1 MSEFANTDTELF
13 LEKILKFEDKNINAE
28 HISVPITDAKFGILN
43 LKAAGSTPTQE
54 ELDFIFMIDCSGSM
68 SDKCSDGRS
77 KMQHIVHTLK
87 NMILYFKENS
97 SIKAYITIDAFDD
110 RIYKIVERCSVT
122 SENYESILEKVDKI
136 YPRQST
142 NIELALREVKT
153 NISKIK
159 DANPSHTVV
168 SIFMTDGEATTGS
181 VKHSY
186 LSELVDTSAKNIFIG
201 FGVDH
206 DALLLK
212 AVSNG
217 ENSAYYFIDKL
228 ENSGLVYGEI
238 LYGIVYKL
246 LMDVEITIQNGLI
259 YDFKNNTW
267 VQTIRVGE
275 IASEAD
281 KIYHIASS
289 TPQLCA
295 AVLSGKKT
303 LDITDI
309 QINIS
314 TQEDTEDLTKYIYRQ
329 RTLQHLYIVGDFLKR
344 KKSAE
349 STSFMNFRTQI
360 HITQLPIDLTQEE
373 KTIRETLR
381 VFIQEMKQYMQ
392 DNGLN
397 DDKIMKNLCDD
408 IYISYRTFGTRYGAM
423 FNNARQTSQGTQR
436 CYTVSH
442 TPEETATQHL
452 FGNSHIS
459 ARSLPI
465 PRLQRHNALT
475 YTENDMEIL
484 TTNLNDL
491 PPINHVLS
499 DYGDAPY
506 LTPLSTQVM
515 REISCNINN
524 NYEEETQE
532 I

>member
-1 MSEFANTDTELF
+1 MSQFANTDTELF
-13 LEKILKFEDKNINAE
+13 IEKILKFEDKNINVE
-28 HISVPITDAKFGILN
+28 NISVPITDAKFGILN
-43 LKAAGSTPTQE
+43 LKAISSMPTQKE
-54 ELDFIFMIDCSGSM
+54 FDLIFMVDCSGSM

-97 SIKAYITIDAFDD
+97 SIKAYITVDSFDD
-110 RIYKIVERCSVT
+110 KIYKIVERCFIT
-122 SENYESILEKVDKI
+122 SENYESIVEKVDKI

-153 NISKIK
+153 NISNIK
-159 DANPSHTVV
+159 DAHPSHTVV

-181 VKHSY
+181 INHSY
-186 LSELVDTSAKNIFIG
+186 LSELVDTSSNNIFIG

-289 TPQLCA
+289 TPQLCV

-303 LDITDI
+303 LDANNV
-309 QINIS
+309 QIHIA
-314 TQEDTEDLTKYIYRQ
+314 TQEPAEDLTKYIYRQ

-344 KKSAE
+344 KKLVK
-349 STSFMNFRTQI
+349 STSFDIFIAQI
-360 HITQLPIDLTQEE
+360 HLPLPNNLIEEE
-373 KTIRETLR
+373 KKIRENLR
-381 VFIQEMKQYMQ
+381 VFIQ
-392 DNGLN
+392 
-397 DDKIMKNLCDD
+397 D
-408 IYISYRTFGTRYGAM
+408 IYISYRTFGTKYGEM
-423 FNNARQTSQGTQR
+423 YNNARQTSQGAQR

-442 TPEETATQHL
+442 TPEESATQCL
-452 FGNSHIS
+452 FGSM
-459 ARSLPI
+459 RKLPI
-465 PRLQRHNALT
+465 PKLQRHNAAT
-475 YTENDMEIL
+475 YNGNDMEIL
-484 TTNLNDL
+484 LPNLNDL
-491 PPINHVLS
+491 PQFNQHDINHVLS

-515 REISCNINN
+515 REISLSINN
-524 NYEEETQE
+524 PCEEQTQE